1 MKAKSFLDPTNN
13 TENERMVK
21 EWAFICLS
29 VSLGFMSRLPMAER
43 NREVPCLRTEKQ
55 LVQRK
60 QEIECRTSCS
70 SQTIRFGLFLHWSSL
85 AGTFYGSLP
94 SSRRPVKQCLNDS
107 TGERILQIIESSTST
122 DGEGPRK
129 RTNL

>member
-43 NREVPCLRTEKQ
+43 NREGSK
-55 LVQRK
+55 RK
-60 QEIECRTSCS
+60 
-70 SQTIRFGLFLHWSSL
+70 
-85 AGTFYGSLP
+85 
-94 SSRRPVKQCLNDS
+94 
-107 TGERILQIIESSTST
+107 
-122 DGEGPRK
+122 
-129 RTNL
+129 